1 MPTPTKITA
10 PNRPDRM
17 AKPRPSSAAISR
29 KPFLKRFLRVLA
41 TAAGHRPRGQMHGRP
56 DELRADQRAGFPEPS
71 AGAFGHVEGTLLP
84 GGISPPLRPR
94 RNFRAARFA
103 ASDRA

>member
-10 PNRPDRM
+10 PNRPERM

-29 KPFLKRFLRVLA
+29 KPFLKRFLAVLRR
-41 TAAGHRPRGQMHGRP
+41 AACHRPRGQMHGRP
-56 DELRADQRAGFPEPS
+56 DELRADQRAGFPESS
-71 AGAFGHVEGTLLP
+71 AGALCHGEGTLLP
-84 GGISPPLRPR
+84 GGIPPALRPR

-103 ASDRA
+103 ASD